1 VEENHSENAAAL
13 GVSLDTVVKAK
24 YPGAWA
30 KHPDTAREHL
40 QTYLIYIPEGD
51 PFEVFLDADDALVTE
66 NSDQR
71 RLDRL
76 MEKIAQAPREPI
88 GSDLTGPPSVA
99 ITLAALSDVPTH
111 SVVRA
116 PDTSEHSGAPAVL
129 VLRSTPR
136 LAAW

>member
-24 YPGAWA
+24 YPGGWA

-40 QTYLIYIPEGD
+40 QTYLIYIPECD
-51 PFEVFLDADDALVTE
+51 PFEVFLDADDALVTD

-76 MEKIAQAPREPI
+76 MEKITL
-88 GSDLTGPPSVA
+88 GSSA
-99 ITLAALSDVPTH
+99 
-111 SVVRA
+111 R
-116 PDTSEHSGAPAVL
+116 
-129 VLRSTPR
+129 
-136 LAAW
+136 